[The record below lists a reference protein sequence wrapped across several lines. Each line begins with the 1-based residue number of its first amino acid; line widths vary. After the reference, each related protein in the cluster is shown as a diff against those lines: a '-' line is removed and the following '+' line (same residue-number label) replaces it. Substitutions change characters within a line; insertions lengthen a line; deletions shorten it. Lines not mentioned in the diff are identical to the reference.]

1 MAKTDADWRHELTAE
16 EYAVTREGATEAAFT
31 GRYWDH
37 HADGEY
43 RCRCCGAA
51 LFDAGAKF
59 ESGTGWPSF
68 YQPAAPENLELV
80 ADHSHGM
87 VRTEVRCRQCG
98 AHLGH
103 RFADGPPP
111 TGQRYCM
118 NSAALQ
124 FQPRTAGGARN
135 VGRTA

>member
-1 MAKTDADWRHELTAE
+1 MAIGADKTDAEWQRELTPE
-16 EYAVTREGATEAAFT
+16 EYAIARLGATEPAFS

-51 LFDAGAKF
+51 LFDAAAKF

-68 YQPAAPENLELV
+68 FQPAAAENIELRQ
-80 ADHSHGM
+80 DSSHGM
-87 VRTEVRCRQCG
+87 ERTEVRCRGCG

-103 RFADGPPP
+103 LFADGPRP

-118 NSAALQ
+118 NSAALS
-124 FQPRTAGGARN
+124 FR
-135 VGRTA
+135 

>member
-1 MAKTDADWRHELTAE
+1 MAIGTGKTDAEWQRELTPE
-16 EYAVTREGATEAAFT
+16 EYAITRQGATEPAFT

-51 LFDAGAKF
+51 LFDAAAKF

-68 YQPAAPENLELV
+68 FQPAAAENIELRND
-80 ADHSHGM
+80 ASHGM
-87 VRTEVRCRQCG
+87 QRTEVRCRACG

-103 RFADGPPP
+103 LFADGPRP

-124 FQPRTAGGARN
+124 FHPRGSDDA
-135 VGRTA
+135 